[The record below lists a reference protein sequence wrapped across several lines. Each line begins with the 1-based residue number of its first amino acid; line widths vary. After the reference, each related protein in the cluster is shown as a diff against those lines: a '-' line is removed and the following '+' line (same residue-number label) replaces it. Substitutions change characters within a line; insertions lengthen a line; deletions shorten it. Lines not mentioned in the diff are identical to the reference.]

1 MDKMVVKYHDFENAK
16 QEIKEFS
23 EQTVTD
29 IDLRRV
35 DSSKSAGEAIT
46 DWLWGRGIG
55 TDHIVKG
62 AELNSVTSQVQE
74 CLQSVNATQI
84 KLIKE
89 FGQVYSA
96 LEALD
101 KDYIQAILISIKAT
115 EKTSE
120 GIQETQ
126 GQIGKIVE
134 NQRKTLE
141 ELKKKKIRLFAAH
154 LQGKHAYDQEDYT
167 GPAAFLIGNEG
178 NGLTEETAA
187 MADIYIRIPMEGR
200 VESLNAAVAASVLM
214 FEAARQ
220 RRNHTGK

>member
-134 NQRKTLE
+134 NRV
-141 ELKKKKIRLFAAH
+141 LKNEKSARSPSGRFFYLKVIISFHTAHRRPCGIRRARTSATTAH
-154 LQGKHAYDQEDYT
+154 
-167 GPAAFLIGNEG
+167 
-178 NGLTEETAA
+178 
-187 MADIYIRIPMEGR
+187 
-200 VESLNAAVAASVLM
+200 
-214 FEAARQ
+214 
-220 RRNHTGK
+220 

>member
-74 CLQSVNATQI
+74 CLQSV
-84 KLIKE
+84 K
-89 FGQVYSA
+89 
-96 LEALD
+96 
-101 KDYIQAILISIKAT
+101 
-115 EKTSE
+115 
-120 GIQETQ
+120 
-126 GQIGKIVE
+126 IGRASCRE
-134 NQRKTLE
+134 
-141 ELKKKKIRLFAAH
+141 
-154 LQGKHAYDQEDYT
+154 
-167 GPAAFLIGNEG
+167 
-178 NGLTEETAA
+178 
-187 MADIYIRIPMEGR
+187 R
-200 VESLNAAVAASVLM
+200 V
-214 FEAARQ
+214 
-220 RRNHTGK
+220 